1 MADEKQNQDGIDAVK
16 EQAAAA
22 RDALKEAA
30 NAIHGL
36 NRSIQEEAYKGVKNM
51 AAAAS
56 EVATDMAEIADPLTG
71 GAASRVNEA
80 ALKEAMDNLA
90 ASLDE
95 TSTEEILRS
104 QAATLSKA
112 AARKLSHRLNAAQ
125 AGMLADQV
133 LVLRATYGA
142 DLATRCIAF
151 ISKEELERKL

>member
-1 MADEKQNQDGIDAVK
+1 MKKILVIAAFMLSLVACKPISEQININDWSLDNPDNLSLGLTQLGFDVRDFGDNTVIVYAVPDGFPD
-16 EQAAAA
+16 
-22 RDALKEAA
+22 D
-30 NAIHGL
+30 
-36 NRSIQEEAYKGVKNM
+36 
-51 AAAAS
+51 
-56 EVATDMAEIADPLTG
+56 
-71 GAASRVNEA
+71 EA

-112 AARKLSHRLNAAQ
+112 AARKLSHRLNAVQ